1 MNKNKTQDDPNIWD
15 TVKSVPRGKVAA
27 LNAYLHLKAKT
38 KTKSLEKSH
47 TNNLMTHLKAVEN
60 Q

>member
-1 MNKNKTQDDPNIWD
+1 MDKNKTQDDPNIWD
-15 TVKSVPRGKVAA
+15 TVKSVPRGKFAA
-27 LNAYLHLKAKT
+27 QNAYLHLTKT

-60 Q
+60 

>member
-1 MNKNKTQDDPNIWD
+1 MNKNETQDDPNIWD
-15 TVKSVPRGKVAA
+15 TVKSVPRGKFTA
-27 LNAYLHLKAKT
+27 LNAYLHLKTEA
-38 KTKSLEKSH
+38 KSLEKSH